1 MLTSINFSFFWTVP
15 TFEISTYEIIN
26 PVTGVK
32 YLPPKGRCWRT
43 EPEKYKQLLEDKRIV
58 FGKNGTSKP
67 QLKVFY
73 NEVKMPCIL

>member
-1 MLTSINFSFFWTVP
+1 MTLGEYGKADPFDAPNVRP
-15 TFEISTYEIIN
+15 NLTYEIIN

-58 FGKNGTSKP
+58 FGKRNIKTTIKS
-67 QLKVFY
+67 
-73 NEVKMPCIL
+73 IL